1 MPELLVTNADIWN
14 AIVGENPQ
22 APGPLAE
29 LVAKDTPLP
38 ASNLLRR
45 SLRLAQAAFADLDA
59 DRQKLVE
66 LYVHSDPD
74 AQTQTIDAP
83 FHEEF
88 AKLMA
93 VEVTL
98 PGAVA
103 IRVSDLGNI
112 CFSGAKLDKLAKF
125 VLDDDPPSKPEL
137 VK

>member
-1 MPELLVTNADIWN
+1 MPDILCTNADIWN
-14 AIVGENPQ
+14 AIVCENPQ

-29 LVAKDTPLP
+29 LVALDTPLP

-45 SLRLAQAAFADLDA
+45 SLRLAQAAFPDLDA
-59 DRQKLVE
+59 DRQKLVARS
-66 LYVHSDPD
+66 VHVDPETQITTVD
-74 AQTQTIDAP
+74 AE

-88 AKLMA
+88 NKLLA

-98 PGAVA
+98 PGAVP
-103 IRVSDLGNI
+103 VSVADLGTV

-125 VLDDDPPSKPEL
+125 VIEEPFPSKPEL